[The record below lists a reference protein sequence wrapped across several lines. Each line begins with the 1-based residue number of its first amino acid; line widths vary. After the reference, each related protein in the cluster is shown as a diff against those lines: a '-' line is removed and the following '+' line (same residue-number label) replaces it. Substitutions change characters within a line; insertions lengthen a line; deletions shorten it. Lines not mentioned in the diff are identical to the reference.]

1 MAVRGFLGR
10 NPKIK
15 IEFVMG
21 QNQTFLPLSFLIFN
35 PRYAFSMARSEH
47 HTNEAWPLD
56 RLRRLVAQSL
66 KGRLS
71 VAAIITGN
79 VEKMF

>member
-1 MAVRGFLGR
+1 
-10 NPKIK
+10 
-15 IEFVMG
+15 MG
-21 QNQTFLPLSFLIFN
+21 QNQTFLPLFFLIFT

-66 KGRLS
+66 NGLLS
-71 VAAIITGN
+71 AAAIPYWQC
-79 VEKMF
+79 